1 MYARMQDLGIFSTST
16 LHCVKSVGRPTT
28 GKVVEGM
35 KKLDLASLPPDVG
48 RGAPS
53 TPISDDGESPD

>member
-1 MYARMQDLGIFSTST
+1 MQNLGIFSTST

-35 KKLDLASLPPDVG
+35 KKLDLASLPTDVG
-48 RGAPS
+48 KGSPS
-53 TPISDDGESPD
+53 TPPSSDDGESPD